1 MFYLYT
7 ILMQIFIKDTNYG
20 TATSMIPLIVF
31 SLTFFYVV
39 TYNANRAGR
48 IRADITNEILESSW
62 E

>member
-7 ILMQIFIKDTNYG
+7 ILMQIFIVDTNYG
-20 TATSMIPLIVF
+20 TSTSMIPLLVF

-48 IRADITNEILESSW
+48 IKDDITE
-62 E
+62 

>member
-1 MFYLYT
+1 
-7 ILMQIFIKDTNYG
+7 
-20 TATSMIPLIVF
+20 MIPLIVF